1 MDLPYHSHSRR
12 TFLGQ
17 LAAVSALAVGPDLRA
32 AAAPTP
38 IRVQVFTKHLDGF
51 SYADMAGMAAEA
63 GFNGLDLTVRP
74 GGHVLPERVADDLPR
89 AVEAAKKAGIAI
101 PTIVTALTAADS
113 PYAEAIIRTAAGQGV
128 QAYRTGWI
136 NYEPNEAIERGLE
149 RFRQALAGLASLNQK
164 NRIHGAYQN
173 HHGTSL
179 GAPVWDLAEVLKGQD
194 ARYMGCQ
201 YDLYHATIEGA
212 DSWSLGFRRIHPY
225 VRTLDVKDFRW
236 AGTGKKVHPETV
248 PLGEGMVDFPRLFGL
263 VKQLNIQPLLSM
275 HFEYPMPTA
284 AGGADARRQLV
295 SLMKKDLTVL
305 QGWLQ
310 TAGLGS

>member
-1 MDLPYHSHSRR
+1 
-12 TFLGQ
+12 
-17 LAAVSALAVGPDLRA
+17 
-32 AAAPTP
+32 
-38 IRVQVFTKHLDGF
+38 
-51 SYADMAGMAAEA
+51 MAGMAAEA

-89 AVEAAKKAGIAI
+89 AVEAARKAGISI
-101 PTIVTALTAADS
+101 PTIVTALTSADS
-113 PYAEAIIRTAAGQGV
+113 PQAEAIIRTAAGQGV

-136 NYEPNEAIERGLE
+136 NYQPNETIEQGME
-149 RFRQALAGLASLNQK
+149 RSRQALTGLAALNQK
-164 NRIHGAYQN
+164 HRIHGAYQN

-201 YDLYHATIEGA
+201 YDLYHATIEGV
-212 DSWSLGFRRIHPY
+212 DSWPLGFRRIHPY
-225 VRTLDVKDFRW
+225 VQTLDVKDFRW

-248 PLGEGMVDFPRLFGL
+248 PLGEGMVDFPRLFQL

-284 AGGADARRQLV
+284 VGGADARRQLIA
-295 SLMKKDLTVL
+295 LMKKDLNVL